1 MTTNVHRV
9 ALQSHFQMRM
19 STPRVALDD
28 DRAKPVLGKATSSD
42 NNSISVRAAGAL
54 GVDILTL
61 AFEHQL

>member
-1 MTTNVHRV
+1 
-9 ALQSHFQMRM
+9 M